1 MQQKKH
7 NYLIGVAQVDGF
19 LGLSHITADSYSERD
34 LNPLTTGALQRF
46 LETWKESN
54 PVELKTSLVPQF
66 LVIR

>member
-34 LNPLTTGALQRF
+34 LNPLPTGALQRF
-46 LETWKESN
+46 LET
-54 PVELKTSLVPQF
+54 
-66 LVIR
+66 